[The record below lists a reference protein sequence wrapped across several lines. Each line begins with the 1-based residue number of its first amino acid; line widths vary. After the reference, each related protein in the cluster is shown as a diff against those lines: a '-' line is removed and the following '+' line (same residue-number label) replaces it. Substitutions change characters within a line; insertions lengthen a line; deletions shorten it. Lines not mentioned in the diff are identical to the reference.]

1 MEMEYIVCLEKP
13 KHLYSP
19 KTYICMW
26 RTINR
31 QKKKPHKKTQNCL
44 ISPSHK
50 QKKIKHNKNKK
61 ETQREPENAE
71 ERIKTNNCEFCRR
84 KILEYPK
91 KAK

>member
-1 MEMEYIVCLEKP
+1 MGYIVCREKP

-19 KTYICMW
+19 KTYIYMW

-44 ISPSHK
+44 ISPSINK
-50 QKKIKHNKNKK
+50 QKKIKHNNNGK
-61 ETQREPENAE
+61 EAKREPENAK

-84 KILEYPK
+84 KILEYLK

>member
-1 MEMEYIVCLEKP
+1 MGYIVCREKP

-31 QKKKPHKKTQNCL
+31 QKKNHIKNTKLPNITIPL
-44 ISPSHK
+44 K
-50 QKKIKHNKNKK
+50 QTKKIKHNKNKK
-61 ETQREPENAE
+61 ETQREPENAK

-84 KILEYPK
+84 KILEYLK